1 MLKNIS
7 YGDSI
12 LFAKVLIICEIS
24 EENFE
29 AVNAEN
35 ADEADFSYLTG
46 GKCLDGLNARDSYVE
61 LIFND
66 FYR

>member
-35 ADEADFSYLTG
+35 ADEADF
-46 GKCLDGLNARDSYVE
+46 C
-61 LIFND
+61 I
-66 FYR
+66 